1 VSALTWAKGGN
12 WGVRLAA
19 TTFGRQE
26 RVDQAAILALWDGRG
41 GRPVQFVPA
50 GATIWDLSAYAS
62 LGRHVRLSAGVF
74 NLTDRQ
80 YWFWQ
85 DVRDLDRARVDLQ
98 RFAQPGRNVRVS
110 ATVIF

>member
-1 VSALTWAKGGN
+1 
-12 WGVRLAA
+12 
-19 TTFGRQE
+19 
-26 RVDQAAILALWDGRG
+26 
-41 GRPVQFVPA
+41 
-50 GATIWDLSAYAS
+50 
-62 LGRHVRLSAGVF
+62 VRLSAGVF